1 MRRQSSRDLMRHKDR
16 QLSGVI
22 SGQASCDVC
31 LPSLDSRFTIRRDS
45 INGLRIISKLD
56 QAQTEA
62 LAGLTDIALNDDK
75 TEFTKFQ
82 TDALKTHNM
91 YRMKHGVADLVLCPD
106 LCALSQQYADK
117 LARTDSFQHSG
128 DPDLGENL
136 YWSWSSDPAWQ
147 CGGQEPVVSWYEESS
162 GYCYDKEPRDSQSGH
177 FTQLVWSQS
186 SKLGVGVRKSNKT
199 GKFYVVM
206 KYDPPGNI
214 IGSYTKHV
222 HRPLHWPQSWQK
234 LYKIQQTWI
243 EGNLSLYCM
252 YIKCYYKTRFLSINN
267 TRISYNSMLDTQP
280 FCCPNSVTIIT
291 VLWNVYQRLLPKN
304 GGWMLLGRIE
314 SVVMTVHYDI
324 KILET
329 GLGSSRLLTL
339 VPVFVSVLDLLT
351 CWCFWYSHSVVL
363 FCVLRLSWPGT
374 PPSHLVLSLTVNH
387 LPSQSFLVANNISS
401 NYISL

>member
-1 MRRQSSRDLMRHKDR
+1 MVGLVIPIQVEGGKRSQIRNASDTVVRKPLNKKNSRQKCRTFNIEIELEGTRGRDPAERKNGISSKGQSGTVSVPTKKMGRRRSSKELRANIRRQSSKDLKSGLMRRQSSRDLMRHKDR

-22 SGQASCDVC
+22 SGQSSCDVC

-56 QAQTEA
+56 QAQIEA
-62 LAGLTDIALNDDK
+62 LAGLTDIALNEDK

-91 YRMKHGVADLVLCPD
+91 YRVKHGVAGLVLCPD
-106 LCALSQQYADK
+106 LCALSQQYADR

-147 CGGQEPVVSWYEESS
+147 CGGQEPVVSWYEESA
-162 GYCYDKEPRDSQSGH
+162 GYCYDKEPRDTQSGH
-177 FTQLVWSQS
+177 FTQLVWSKS

-222 HRPLHWPQSWQK
+222 HRPLH
-234 LYKIQQTWI
+234 
-243 EGNLSLYCM
+243 
-252 YIKCYYKTRFLSINN
+252 
-267 TRISYNSMLDTQP
+267 
-280 FCCPNSVTIIT
+280 
-291 VLWNVYQRLLPKN
+291 
-304 GGWMLLGRIE
+304 
-314 SVVMTVHYDI
+314 
-324 KILET
+324 
-329 GLGSSRLLTL
+329 
-339 VPVFVSVLDLLT
+339 
-351 CWCFWYSHSVVL
+351 
-363 FCVLRLSWPGT
+363 
-374 PPSHLVLSLTVNH
+374 
-387 LPSQSFLVANNISS
+387 
-401 NYISL
+401 